1 MAKLKLNWKKIFSV
15 IAWSLTGLALIVLLV
30 AAGTHNNQRQCK
42 GIVVNII
49 SSDDVRYIQEKEI
62 LSVIS
67 EGSNNSIVG
76 KYVGVVNLKKKEEL
90 LEKNLWIRNADLYFD
105 HQDRLQVMIEQ
116 RIPVARVFCKDQ
128 STFYVDDQ
136 GVRLPFSFTQIASVP
151 VFTSFPESSQ
161 KLNAKDS
168 LLLMQVRDM
177 GLYLHK
183 EPFWKALIDQIE
195 LNANEMVFVPKVG
208 NHEILF
214 GEGNMIKQKFRRLK
228 IFYDQIISKT
238 GWNYYSRLDLRFNKL
253 LVGVR
258 RDSLSLF
265 ANMFMPADSLSK
277 VQDSLLVNKDSTLI
291 KNADSVKI
299 IPPVNPG
306 IKDTVKLKPA
316 VKTQSQPVIKT
327 NADVPSG
334 KSNTTNQDKPKA
346 IMAPVINKDT
356 TNLLNL

>member
-1 MAKLKLNWKKIFSV
+1 MANLKLNWKKIFSV

-30 AAGTHNNQRQCK
+30 AAGTHNSQRQCK
-42 GIVVNII
+42 GIVVNIV
-49 SSDDVRYIQEKEI
+49 SSDDIRYIQEKEI
-62 LSVIS
+62 ILVIS

-76 KYVGVVNLKKKEEL
+76 KSLAAINLKKKEEV

-116 RIPVARVFCKDQ
+116 RIPVARVFCNDQ
-128 STFYVDDQ
+128 STFYLDDQ

-177 GLYLHK
+177 GLYLHN

-195 LNANEMVFVPKVG
+195 LNGTEMIFVPKVG

-214 GEGNMIKQKFRRLK
+214 GEGNMIKQKFNRLK
-228 IFYDQIISKT
+228 IFYDKILNKT
-238 GWNYYSRLDLRFNKL
+238 GWNFYSRLDLRFNKL

-265 ANMFMPADSLSK
+265 SNMFMPADSLNK
-277 VQDSLLVNKDSTLI
+277 KQDSLLFNKDSSLI
-291 KNADSVKI
+291 KNLDSVKA
-299 IPPVNPG
+299 IPINNPG
-306 IKDTVKLKPA
+306 IKDSIKVKPV
-316 VKTQSQPVIKT
+316 VKTQLTPAIKNNT
-327 NADVPSG
+327 GVPSG
-334 KSNTTNQDKPKA
+334 KKNTTNQDKPKA
-346 IMAPVINKDT
+346 VMVPVTNKDT

>member
-15 IAWSLTGLALIVLLV
+15 IVWSLTGLVLIVLLV
-30 AAGTHNNQRQCK
+30 AAGTHNSQRQCK
-42 GIVVNII
+42 SVVVNII
-49 SSDDVRYIQEKEI
+49 STDDIRYIQEKEI
-62 LSVIS
+62 LAVLS
-67 EGSNNSIVG
+67 EGNTGSFAG
-76 KYVGVVNLKKKEEL
+76 KYVGAINLKKKEEL
-90 LEKNLWIRNADLYFD
+90 LEKNIWIRNADLYFD

-161 KLNAKDS
+161 KLNPKDS

-177 GLYLHK
+177 GLYLHN

-195 LNANEMVFVPKVG
+195 LSGTEMLFIPKVG

-214 GEGNMIKQKFRRLK
+214 GEGNMIKQKFNRLK
-228 IFYDQIISKT
+228 IFYNQIIAKT

-265 ANMFMPADSLSK
+265 ATMFMPKDSLIK
-277 VQDSLLVNKDSTLI
+277 VQDSLMVNKDSTLI
-291 KNADSVKI
+291 RRNTDSVKAL
-299 IPPVNPG
+299 PATNPG
-306 IKDTVKLKPA
+306 IKDTIKVKPA
-316 VKTQSQPVIKT
+316 VKNQPMPANKNNT
-327 NADVPSG
+327 GVPSG
-334 KSNTTNQDKPKA
+334 NKTKTAEDKPKA

-356 TNLLNL
+356 TNF